1 MKSELMNC
9 EKNNNVT
16 AKYTL
21 IGGIFMISNKI
32 SNNLAKSSMIR
43 AMFEEGEKLRKIH
56 GADNV
61 FDFSLGN
68 PDPEPPAEVKAALRE
83 LAGSNEPRMHS
94 YMNNAGY
101 TDVRETIAQKIN
113 RETGLQ
119 LTFNNVVMTVGAGG
133 ALNVVLKT
141 LLNPDEEVIVFAPFF
156 VEYTSYIDNHGGK
169 TKVINTDLKTFLPDP
184 EVLKANLSPNT
195 KAIIINTPNNPTGV
209 VYGEDTLKGL
219 AKVLEEKSKEYGH
232 TIYIISDEPYR
243 KLAYD
248 VNIPNILTI
257 YKNAI
262 LIDCFSKSLSLPG
275 ERMGYIATN
284 PDAEDIAT
292 LMGGLI
298 YCNRVLGYVNAPAL
312 FQKVVAKAIDSSVD
326 LNIYKERRDLL
337 YNNLIKFGYECVK
350 PDGAFYLFPKA
361 LIPDD
366 VEFKNR
372 ALKYNL
378 LIVPGSGFGCP
389 GYFRLAYCCSL
400 KTIQNSLP
408 AFEALAKEFK

>member
-1 MKSELMNC
+1 
-9 EKNNNVT
+9 
-16 AKYTL
+16 
-21 IGGIFMISNKI
+21 MISKKI
-32 SNNLAKSSMIR
+32 STSLANSSMIR
-43 AMFEEGEKLRKIH
+43 AMFEEGDKLRKIH
-56 GADNV
+56 GADKV
-61 FDFSLGN
+61 FDFSIGN

-83 LAGSNEPRMHS
+83 LVNSDTLQMHA
-94 YMNNAGY
+94 YMFNAGY
-101 TDVRETIAQKIN
+101 PEVRQTIAQKIN
-113 RETGLQ
+113 KETGLK
-119 LTFNNVVMTVGAGG
+119 LSSDNVVMTVGAGG

-141 LLNPDEEVIVFAPFF
+141 LLNPGEEIIVFAPYF
-156 VEYTSYIDNHGGK
+156 VEYSTYIDNHGGK
-169 TKVINTDLKTFLPDP
+169 ISIIDTDHKTFLPDP
-184 EVLKANLSPNT
+184 EVLKARLTPNV
-195 KAIIINTPNNPTGV
+195 KAVLINTPNNPTGV
-209 VYGEDTLKGL
+209 VYGEDTLKSI
-219 AKVLEEKSKEYGH
+219 AKVLEEKSKEFGH

-248 VNIPNILTI
+248 VNVPNILTI

-262 LIDCFSKSLSLPG
+262 MIDCFSKSLSLPG

-284 PDAEDIAT
+284 PDAEDIDT

-326 LNIYKERRDLL
+326 INIYKERRDLL

-361 LIPDD
+361 LIADD
-366 VEFKNR
+366 VAFKNR

-400 KTIQNSLP
+400 QTIQNSLP

>member
-1 MKSELMNC
+1 MISE
-9 EKNNNVT
+9 K
-16 AKYTL
+16 
-21 IGGIFMISNKI
+21 ISNK
-32 SNNLAKSSMIR
+32 LANSSMIR
-43 AMFEEGEKLRKIH
+43 AMFEEGEKLRKIY
-56 GADNV
+56 GADQV

-68 PDPEPPAEVKAALRE
+68 PDPEPPTEVKAALRE
-83 LAGSNEPRMHS
+83 LANSDELRMHS

-101 TDVRETIAQKIN
+101 PEVREIIAQKIN
-113 RETGLQ
+113 KDTGLK
-119 LTFNNVVMTVGAGG
+119 LSTNNVVMTVGAGG

-141 LLNPDEEVIVFAPFF
+141 LLNPGEEVIVFSPFF
-156 VEYTSYIDNHGGK
+156 MEYTSYIDNHGGII
-169 TKVINTDLKTFLPDP
+169 VIIDTDHKTFLPDP
-184 EVLKANLSPNT
+184 ELLRASITPNT

-209 VYGEDTLKGL
+209 VYGEDTLKSITR
-219 AKVLEEKSKEYGH
+219 VLEEKSKEFGH

-243 KLAYD
+243 KLAYG

-284 PDAEDIAT
+284 PDAEDIDT

-298 YCNRVLGYVNAPAL
+298 YCNRVLGFVNAPAL

-326 LNIYKERRDLL
+326 INIYKERRDLL
-337 YNNLIKFGYECVK
+337 YNSLIKFGYECVK

-361 LIPDD
+361 LIADD

-389 GYFRLAYCCSL
+389 GYFRLAYCVSM
-400 KTIQNSLP
+400 KTIKNSLQ

>member
-1 MKSELMNC
+1 
-9 EKNNNVT
+9 
-16 AKYTL
+16 
-21 IGGIFMISNKI
+21 MISNKI
-32 SNNLAKSSMIR
+32 SYNIKNSSMIR
-43 AMFEEGEKLRKIH
+43 AMFEEGEKLRKLY
-56 GADNV
+56 GNDKV
-61 FDFSLGN
+61 YDFSLGN

-83 LAGSNEPRMHS
+83 LANSDDLKMHA

-101 TDVRETIAQKIN
+101 PEARETIAQKIN
-113 RETGLQ
+113 RETGLK
-119 LTFNNVVMTVGAGG
+119 LSFDNIVMTVGAGG

-141 LLNPDEEVIVFAPFF
+141 LLNPGEEVIVFAPYF
-156 VEYTSYIDNHGGK
+156 VEYNSYIDNHGGK
-169 TKVINTDLKTFLPDP
+169 IKIIDTDHSTFLPDA
-184 EVLKANLSPNT
+184 ELLEKNITANT
-195 KAIIINTPNNPTGV
+195 KAVLINTPNNPTGV
-209 VYGEDTLKGL
+209 VYNREILNSI
-219 AKVLEEKSKEYGH
+219 AKVLERKSTEYGH

-248 VNIPNILTI
+248 VEVPNILTI
-257 YKNAI
+257 YRNAI
-262 LIDCFSKSLSLPG
+262 MIDCFSKSLSLPG

-284 PDAEDIAT
+284 PDAEDIDT

-298 YCNRVLGYVNAPAL
+298 YCNRILGFVNAPAL
-312 FQKVVAKAIDSSVD
+312 FQKIVAKTIDSSVD

-337 YNNLIKFGYECVK
+337 YNSLISFGYECVK

-361 LIPDD
+361 LIADV

-378 LIVPGSGFGCP
+378 LIVPGSGFGGP

-400 KTIQNSLP
+400 ETIKNSLP

>member
-1 MKSELMNC
+1 
-9 EKNNNVT
+9 
-16 AKYTL
+16 
-21 IGGIFMISNKI
+21 MISNKI
-32 SNNLAKSSMIR
+32 SNRLANSSMIR
-43 AMFEEGEKLRKIH
+43 AMFEEGARLKKIY
-56 GADNV
+56 GADKV
-61 FDFSLGN
+61 YDFSLGN

-83 LAGSNEPRMHS
+83 LANSKEPGMHL

-101 TDVRETIAQKIN
+101 TEVRETIAGKIN

-133 ALNVVLKT
+133 ALNIVLKT
-141 LLNPDEEVIVFAPFF
+141 LLNPDEEVIIFAPYF

-169 TKVINTDLKTFLPDP
+169 AVIVNTDSRTFLPDP
-184 EVLKANLSPNT
+184 ELLRSKITPNT
-195 KAIIINTPNNPTGV
+195 KAILINTPNNPTGV
-209 VYGEDTLKGL
+209 VYGADILK
-219 AKVLEEKSKEYGH
+219 AIANVLEEKGREYGH

-257 YKNAI
+257 YRNAI
-262 LIDCFSKSLSLPG
+262 MIDCFSKSLSLPG
-275 ERMGYIATN
+275 ERMGYIAAN
-284 PDAEDIAT
+284 PEAEDIDT

-312 FQKVVAKAIDSSVD
+312 FQKVIARTIDSTVD
-326 LNIYKERRDLL
+326 INIYKERRDLL
-337 YNNLIKFGYECVK
+337 YNGLTNLGYECVK
-350 PDGAFYLFPKA
+350 PDGAFYLFPKS
-361 LIPDD
+361 LIADD

-372 ALKYNL
+372 AVKYNL

-389 GYFRLAYCCSL
+389 GHFRLAYCVSL
-400 KTIQNSLP
+400 ETIKNSLP

>member
-1 MKSELMNC
+1 
-9 EKNNNVT
+9 
-16 AKYTL
+16 
-21 IGGIFMISNKI
+21 MISDKI
-32 SNNLAKSSMIR
+32 SNRLANSSMIR
-43 AMFEEGEKLRKIH
+43 AMFEEGARLKKIY
-56 GADNV
+56 GADKV
-61 FDFSLGN
+61 YDFSLGN

-83 LAGSNEPRMHS
+83 LADSEEPGMHL

-101 TDVRETIAQKIN
+101 TEVRETIAGKIN

-141 LLNPDEEVIVFAPFF
+141 LLNPDEEVIIFAPYF

-169 TKVINTDLKTFLPDP
+169 AVIVNTDSRTFLPDP
-184 EVLKANLSPNT
+184 ELLRSKITPNT
-195 KAIIINTPNNPTGV
+195 KAILINTPNNPTGV
-209 VYGEDTLKGL
+209 VYGTDILK
-219 AKVLEEKSKEYGH
+219 AIANVLEEKGREYGH

-248 VNIPNILTI
+248 VDVPNILTI
-257 YKNAI
+257 YRNAVM
-262 LIDCFSKSLSLPG
+262 IDCFSKSLSLPG
-275 ERMGYIATN
+275 ERMGYIAAN
-284 PDAEDIAT
+284 PEAEAIDT

-312 FQKVVAKAIDSSVD
+312 FQRVIAKTIDSTVD
-326 LNIYKERRDLL
+326 INIYKERRDLL
-337 YNNLIKFGYECVK
+337 YNGLIGLGYECVK
-350 PDGAFYLFPKA
+350 PDGAFYLFPKS
-361 LIPDD
+361 LIDDD

-372 ALKYNL
+372 AVKYNL

-389 GYFRLAYCCSL
+389 GHFRLAYCASL
-400 KTIQNSLP
+400 ETIKNSLP